1 LRRTLVRLDYI
12 LGFYEAKNKALLNGC
27 ANTAELTGVAKLLFI
42 HSQIQK
48 LAVMQNDDT
57 QIL

>member
-1 LRRTLVRLDYI
+1 LDYI